1 MVKVLWK
8 ETAFPRCKATD
19 RQTDAVTVNLFLLCP
34 EWLLILGALFYSSV
48 KCTGAPKYPHKTM
61 QGFFGPALELVLQ
74 LGGSTIIITHR
85 QTEAG
90 RQTWASWVL
99 SWRQSSSR
107 DTGATDAAIHCMTA
121 INNCSSALLTLVRTM
136 HATPS
141 YHTHYK
147 LLIINYAVINN
158 CSSLPVT
165 LVGST
170 HATPSYHT
178 HINYTSH
185 SH

>member
-19 RQTDAVTVNLFLLCP
+19 RQTDAVTVNLFLLCL

-107 DTGATDAAIHCMTA
+107 GTCATDAAIHCMTA
-121 INNCSSALLTLVRTM
+121 INNCSSALL
-136 HATPS
+136 
-141 YHTHYK
+141 
-147 LLIINYAVINN
+147 
-158 CSSLPVT
+158 VT
-165 LVGST
+165 LVGT
-170 HATPSYHT
+170 MHATPSYHT
-178 HINYTSH
+178 HINYSLITANGCYSIPN
-185 SH
+185 STQVYWNTVAGWLKEIQVNKNK